1 MNENPV
7 EEEGTPDSGLSDAF
21 KGLLASEA
29 IAGDLAAEGMFLT
42 SEGLLMVEKPEKSQP
57 LGILFWFCVGW
68 IVLNV
73 IGAIFANVLP
83 LKSPF
88 FEDYNNLN
96 VGPGWHHL
104 FGTDD
109 LGRDIFSR
117 VVYGSRVSIA
127 VGVGAMLIG
136 FGIGAPLG
144 MLAAYKRGRFDT
156 TLTTLMYVLLAF
168 PAIIATI
175 AVLSFWT
182 PRSLLKIILVIGL
195 ASVPLVYRVIRTATL
210 NVATKDYI
218 IAAKV
223 QGATDRRI
231 LVKELL
237 PNIAPIGVS
246 FLLIGIATVI
256 TLEGAL
262 AFLGLSVNP
271 PTASWGNMINEA
283 RTNLAQSVWLV
294 IFPSAA
300 LCLFLLCLNFIGD
313 RLRSHYDVTEV
324 KL

>member
-1 MNENPV
+1 M
-7 EEEGTPDSGLSDAF
+7 
-21 KGLLASEA
+21 SEM
-29 IAGDLAAEGMFLT
+29 IDDLGVLER
-42 SEGLLMVEKPEKSQP
+42 PEARTP
-57 LGILFWFCVGW
+57 LGWLFWICVGW
-68 IVLNV
+68 LSLNV
-73 IGAIFANVLP
+73 LAAIFANVLP
-83 LKSPF
+83 LVDPLYQN
-88 FEDYNNLN
+88 YNVVNA
-96 VGPGWHHL
+96 GPSLHHL
-104 FGTDD
+104 LGTDD

-117 VVYGSRVSIA
+117 IVFGSRVSIA

-136 FGIGAPLG
+136 FGVGAPLG
-144 MLAAYKRGRFDT
+144 MLAAYRRGRFDT
-156 TLTTLMYVLLAF
+156 IVTTVMYVLLAF
-168 PAIIATI
+168 PAIVAVI

-195 ASVPLVYRVIRTATL
+195 ASVPLVYRVIRTATMAI
-210 NVATKDYI
+210 ATKDYV

-231 LVKELL
+231 LIKELL

-246 FLLIGIATVI
+246 FLLIGIATVV

-271 PTASWGNMINEA
+271 PTPSWGNMINES
-283 RTNLAQSVWLV
+283 RTVMSQNPWLV
-294 IFPSAA
+294 LFPSLA

-313 RLRSHYDVTEV
+313 RLRSHFDVTEV

>member
-1 MNENPV
+1 MSEFIQ
-7 EEEGTPDSGLSDAF
+7 ETELAQEA
-21 KGLLASEA
+21 LLEAS
-29 IAGDLAAEGMFLT
+29 
-42 SEGLLMVEKPEKSQP
+42 MVERPEQNEP
-57 LGILFWFCVGW
+57 LGPLFWICVGW
-68 IVLNV
+68 LALNI

-83 LKSPF
+83 VQNPLNQ
-88 FEDYNNLN
+88 DYNFINS
-96 VGPGWHHL
+96 GPSLHHI

-109 LGRDIFSR
+109 LGRDIFAR
-117 VVYGSRVSIA
+117 IVYGSRVSIA
-127 VGVGAMLIG
+127 VGAGSMVIG

-144 MLAAYKRGRFDT
+144 MLAAYRRGRFDT
-156 TLTTLMYVLLAF
+156 FVTTVMYVFLAF
-168 PAIIATI
+168 PAIIAVI

-182 PRSLLKIILVIGL
+182 PRSMFKIIVVIGF

-210 NVATKDYI
+210 AIATKDYV

-231 LVKELL
+231 LIKELL
-237 PNIAPIGVS
+237 PNIAPIAIS
-246 FLLIGIATVI
+246 FLLIGIATVV

-271 PTASWGNMINEA
+271 PTPSWGNMINES
-283 RTNLAQSVWLV
+283 RTILAQNPWLV
-294 IFPSAA
+294 LFPSLA

-313 RLRSHYDVTEV
+313 RVRSHFDVTEV

>member
-1 MNENPV
+1 VSEFIR
-7 EEEGTPDSGLSDAF
+7 ETELSQEA
-21 KGLLASEA
+21 LLEAS
-29 IAGDLAAEGMFLT
+29 
-42 SEGLLMVEKPEKSQP
+42 MVERPEKNEP
-57 LGILFWFCVGW
+57 LGPLFWFCVGW
-68 IVLNV
+68 LALNI

-83 LKSPF
+83 VQSPLNQ
-88 FEDYNNLN
+88 DYNFVNSAPSL
-96 VGPGWHHL
+96 HHI

-109 LGRDIFSR
+109 LGRDIFAR

-127 VGVGAMLIG
+127 VGVGAMVIG

-144 MLAAYKRGRFDT
+144 MLAAYRRGRFDT
-156 TLTTLMYVLLAF
+156 FVTTVMYVLLAF
-168 PAIIATI
+168 PAIIAVI

-182 PRSLLKIILVIGL
+182 PRSMLKIILVIGF

-210 NVATKDYI
+210 AIATKDYV

-231 LVKELL
+231 LMKELL
-237 PNIAPIGVS
+237 PNIAPIGIS
-246 FLLIGIATVI
+246 FLLIGIATVV

-271 PTASWGNMINEA
+271 PTPSWGNMINES
-283 RTNLAQSVWLV
+283 RTVLAENPWLV
-294 IFPSAA
+294 LFPSLA

-313 RLRSHYDVTEV
+313 RMRSHYDVTEV

>member
-1 MNENPV
+1 MNDDPSLAGELPGQGLFLIQEATHV
-7 EEEGTPDSGLSDAF
+7 EAHER
-21 KGLLASEA
+21 SE
-29 IAGDLAAEGMFLT
+29 
-42 SEGLLMVEKPEKSQP
+42 P
-57 LGILFWFCVGW
+57 LGVLFWICVGW

-73 IGAIFANVLP
+73 LGAIFANALP
-83 LKSPF
+83 LKSALF
-88 FEDYNNLN
+88 QDYNNIN

-117 VVYGSRVSIA
+117 VVFGSRVSVA
-127 VGVGAMLIG
+127 VGVGAMIIG

-144 MLAAYKRGRFDT
+144 MLAAYKRGRFDSIFT
-156 TLTTLMYVLLAF
+156 TIMYVLLAF

-182 PRSLLKIILVIGL
+182 PRALLKIIIVIGL

-210 NVATKDYI
+210 NVATKDYV

-231 LVKELL
+231 LIKELL

-271 PTASWGNMINEA
+271 PTPSWGNMINES
-283 RTNLAQSVWLV
+283 RTVLAQNPWLV

-313 RLRSHYDVTEV
+313 RLRTHYDVTEV

>member
-1 MNENPV
+1 MSSLIFNELV
-7 EEEGTPDSGLSDAF
+7 EEATAHG
-21 KGLLASEA
+21 
-29 IAGDLAAEGMFLT
+29 
-42 SEGLLMVEKPEKSQP
+42 QP
-57 LGILFWFCVGW
+57 ARKRRLGFLFWICVGW
-68 IVLNV
+68 LALNL

-83 LKSPF
+83 LPNPLNQN
-88 FEDYNNLN
+88 YAAVN
-96 VGPGWHHL
+96 VGPSLHHL
-104 FGTDD
+104 LGTDD

-117 VVYGSRVSIA
+117 IVFGSRVSI
-127 VGVGAMLIG
+127 VVSLGSMLIG

-144 MLAAYKRGRFDT
+144 MLAAYRRGKFDAILST
-156 TLTTLMYVLLAF
+156 VMYVFLAF

-182 PRSLLKIILVIGL
+182 PRSLFKIIVVIGV
-195 ASVPLVYRVIRTATL
+195 ASIPLVYRVVRSATMT
-210 NVATKDYI
+210 VATKDYV

-231 LVKELL
+231 LAKELL
-237 PNIAPIGVS
+237 PNVAPIGVS
-246 FLLIGIATVI
+246 FLLVGIATVV

-271 PTASWGNMINEA
+271 PTPSWGNMINESLSILQV
-283 RTNLAQSVWLV
+283 NPWLA

-300 LCLFLLCLNFIGD
+300 MCLFLICLNFIGD
-313 RLRSHYDVTEV
+313 RLRSHFDVSES